1 MEKYIKISAAA
12 KLYSVSTRTLRY
24 YEEIG
29 LLRSLRDKN
38 SNYRVYDDANIRKLE
53 QIVLLKN
60 LNFSLND
67 ISSMLKTEEGQ
78 VIIDYLTIKL
88 KGLDSEIN
96 KLNNIKDI
104 LMSIIKII
112 NTSGI
117 TNVNIYNLIREQ
129 IYINSRNERRLINMN
144 SDIIVVDFGI
154 GIIPLFDRT
163 QNGIVLKKISEM
175 RTELESSLNVKLPLI
190 RVKDDT
196 GLSEFQCIISL
207 KGEKIVDFDLKTTD
221 ENKRADEII
230 LNLKKVINEHLDEII

>member
-1 MEKYIKISAAA
+1 MEKYIKISDAA

-29 LLRSLRDKN
+29 LFNSLRDEH
-38 SNYRVYDDANIRKLE
+38 SNYRVYDDVNLRKLE
-53 QIVLLKN
+53 QIVLLRN

-67 ISSMLKTEEGQ
+67 IASMLSTKENQT
-78 VIIDYLTIKL
+78 ITDHLTSKL
-88 KGLDSEIN
+88 SELNSEVN

-117 TNVNIYNLIREQ
+117 GNVSIYNLIREQ
-129 IYINSRNERRLINMN
+129 IYINSRNERLINMN
-144 SDIIVVDFGI
+144 SDIIIVDFGI

-175 RTELESSLNVKLPLI
+175 RNELESNLNIKLPLI

-196 GLSEFQCIISL
+196 KLDEFQCTISL
-207 KGEKIVDFDLKTTD
+207 KGKKIVDFDLKTTD

-230 LNLKKVINEHLDEII
+230 SNLRKVITENLKEII

>member
-1 MEKYIKISAAA
+1 MEKYIKISDAA

-29 LLRSLRDKN
+29 LLSSLRDEN
-38 SNYRVYDDANIRKLE
+38 SNYRVYDDDNIRRLE

-67 ISSMLKTEEGQ
+67 ISSMLKMEEDQ

-88 KGLDSEIN
+88 KELDSEIN

-129 IYINSRNERRLINMN
+129 IYINSRNERLINMN

-163 QNGIVLKKISEM
+163 QNGIVLKKISEI

-196 GLSEFQCIISL
+196 NLNEFQCAISL
-207 KGEKIVDFDLKTTD
+207 KGKKIVDFDLKTTD
-221 ENKRADEII
+221 EKKRADEII
-230 LNLKKVINEHLDEII
+230 LNLRNVINEHLVK